1 MRPMCGTARSC
12 TSACGNA
19 ASCRLSGCY
28 PSLHALTVIRQH
40 SRTTFSLHLCTPKP
54 GTSFSTARATQ
65 AEVSTSNSGALPNAV
80 GALPEQ
86 HHHSSCPRDT
96 NRTPARPGP
105 TRPDPPG
112 HPAAQRGPRKR
123 KLRAVLSAEA
133 AGSGGGVGL
142 NRWPLGRAGSTRAFP
157 RRGGAGAAGPARPAR
172 GPLRARPEPRPA
184 RYGRRG
190 GGRAAR
196 GVGAAGGSEWE
207 IPPSSAARR
216 GGSAVRER

>member
-1 MRPMCGTARSC
+1 MRPTCETARSC

-96 NRTPARPGP
+96 NRTLARPDPTRPARP
-105 TRPDPPG
+105 
-112 HPAAQRGPRKR
+112 
-123 KLRAVLSAEA
+123 
-133 AGSGGGVGL
+133 
-142 NRWPLGRAGSTRAFP
+142 F
-157 RRGGAGAAGPARPAR
+157 RRTARPAETEAPGRAVSGGRRER
-172 GPLRARPEPRPA
+172 GWGRFEPLAARPGRLHAGLSPPRGSGSRRPGPA
-184 RYGRRG
+184 S
-190 GGRAAR
+190 AR
-196 GVGAAGGSEWE
+196 
-207 IPPSSAARR
+207 PPQSAA
-216 GGSAVRER
+216 

>member
-1 MRPMCGTARSC
+1 MTRQPPTELLHCHETHVWDCPELHGC

-96 NRTPARPGP
+96 NRTPARPDP
-105 TRPDPPG
+105 TRPAIPP
-112 HPAAQRGPRKR
+112 H
-123 KLRAVLSAEA
+123 S
-133 AGSGGGVGL
+133 
-142 NRWPLGRAGSTRAFP
+142 
-157 RRGGAGAAGPARPAR
+157 
-172 GPLRARPEPRPA
+172 
-184 RYGRRG
+184 
-190 GGRAAR
+190 AAR
-196 GVGAAGGSEWE
+196 GNGSSGPCCQRRPPGAGVGS
-207 IPPSSAARR
+207 
-216 GGSAVRER
+216 V

>member
-1 MRPMCGTARSC
+1 MRPTCETARSC

-96 NRTPARPGP
+96 NRTPARPDP
-105 TRPDPPG
+105 TRPARP
-112 HPAAQRGPRKR
+112 
-123 KLRAVLSAEA
+123 
-133 AGSGGGVGL
+133 
-142 NRWPLGRAGSTRAFP
+142 F
-157 RRGGAGAAGPARPAR
+157 RRTARPAETEAPGRAVSGGRRER
-172 GPLRARPEPRPA
+172 GWGRFEPLAARPGRLHAGLSPPRGC
-184 RYGRRG
+184 GRRRP
-190 GGRAAR
+190 GRASAR
-196 GVGAAGGSEWE
+196 
-207 IPPSSAARR
+207 PPQSAA
-216 GGSAVRER
+216 